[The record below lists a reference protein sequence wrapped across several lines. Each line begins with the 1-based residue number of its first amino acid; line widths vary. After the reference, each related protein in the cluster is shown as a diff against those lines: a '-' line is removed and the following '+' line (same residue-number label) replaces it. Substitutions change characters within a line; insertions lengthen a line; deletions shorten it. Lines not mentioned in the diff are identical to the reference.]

1 MSEQQSTF
9 PRRDAEGRIQHLGDL
24 IGVALAGAVIGMLVL
39 VLFDGAF
46 AWFGAGDFGQA
57 NGWLAVILPAWLFW
71 EDFRSW
77 EFGAPRVAAAL
88 VAVAVAVVSGLLVAG
103 LATGLPPLA
112 SGGLA
117 AVTFTVVYALVW
129 FPGVRWLVNRTS

>member
-9 PRRDAEGRIQHLGDL
+9 PRRDADGRIQTLGDL
-24 IGVALAGAVIGMLVL
+24 LGVALAGAVLGLLVL

-46 AWFGAGDFGQA
+46 AWLGAGDFGQA

-71 EDFRSW
+71 EDFRAW
-77 EFGAPRVAAAL
+77 EFGAPRVVAGL

-103 LATGLPPLA
+103 VATGLPPLV

-117 AVTFTVVYALVW
+117 AATFTVVYALVW
-129 FPGVRWLVNRTS
+129 FPGVRWLVSRTS

>member
-1 MSEQQSTF
+1 M
-9 PRRDAEGRIQHLGDL
+9 
-24 IGVALAGAVIGMLVL
+24 
-39 VLFDGAF
+39 
-46 AWFGAGDFGQA
+46 
-57 NGWLAVILPAWLFW
+57 
-71 EDFRSW
+71 
-77 EFGAPRVAAAL
+77 
-88 VAVAVAVVSGLLVAG
+88 AVAVAVVSGLLVAG